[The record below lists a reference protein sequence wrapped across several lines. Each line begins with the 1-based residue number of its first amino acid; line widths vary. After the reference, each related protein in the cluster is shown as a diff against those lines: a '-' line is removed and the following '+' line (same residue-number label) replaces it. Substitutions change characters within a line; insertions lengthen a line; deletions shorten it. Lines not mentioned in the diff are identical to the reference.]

1 MKNRRRD
8 LLIGVLIVVAAV
20 LFKVVLTIANAHVG
34 TATAVDIAHLPVQ
47 SGHVT
52 ITITNEEYRP
62 SIVVVT
68 RGTTITW
75 VNHDPMAHT
84 VTEGHNAAPTP
95 GGFNSNQLSS
105 GQSWSY
111 VFRNSGTYVYTCSY
125 HVNMNA
131 SVVVR

>member
-1 MKNRRRD
+1 MKNRKRD
-8 LLIGVLIVVAAV
+8 VLIGVLIVVAAV
-20 LFKVVLTIANAHVG
+20 LFKVVLTIANAHLG

-52 ITITNEEYRP
+52 IAITNEEYHP
-62 SIVVVT
+62 NIVVVT

-75 VNHDPMAHT
+75 VNRDPMSHT

-95 GGFNSNQLSS
+95 GGFNSNQLAS

-111 VFRNSGTYVYTCSY
+111 VFHNPETYLYTCAY

-131 SVVVR
+131 RVVVR